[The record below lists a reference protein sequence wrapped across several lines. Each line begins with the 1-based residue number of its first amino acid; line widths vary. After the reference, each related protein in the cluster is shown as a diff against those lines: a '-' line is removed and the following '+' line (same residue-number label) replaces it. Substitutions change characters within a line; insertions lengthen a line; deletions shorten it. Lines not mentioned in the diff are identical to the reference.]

1 MKITADYHTHPFQ
14 TTRDYAGMLAM
25 ANRAVECGYETI
37 CFTEHAPLDLKIAGN
52 RHHLNMEEY
61 ELYLE
66 CAERCRRE
74 FAGTLKVLIGIEADY
89 HPGNL
94 EQVAGLRS
102 EYPFDHVGGSLHIH
116 APFWKEIAA
125 AVPEE
130 KRFDFVLDQTEKLI
144 ESGLFDSVNHLDF
157 FRWKLVRDYTPRLR
171 EERFRD
177 IFDRMVRRGL
187 KLELN
192 VSGVRKDFNSFLPCR
207 EVWDWS
213 LDYPL
218 ERCYGS
224 DAHDPSQLG
233 CEMERAAAWLAAADA
248 HGAPPNCR

>member
-14 TTRDYAGMLAM
+14 NSRDYDGMMEM
-25 ANRAVECGYETI
+25 ALRALECGFDTL
-37 CFTEHAPLDLKIAGN
+37 CFTEHAPLDPKVVGN

-61 ELYLE
+61 ERYLE

-74 FAGTLKVLIGIEADY
+74 LAGKLKILIGIEADY
-89 HPGNL
+89 HPDNL
-94 EQVAGLRS
+94 ERVAELRS
-102 EYPFDHVGGSLHIH
+102 GYSFDHVGGSLHIH
-116 APFWKEIAA
+116 AAFWKERAA

-130 KRFDFVLDQTEKLI
+130 QKMDFVLKLTEELI

-157 FRWKLVRDYTPRLR
+157 FRWKLVRDYDPKPY

-177 IFDRMVRRGL
+177 LFERMVRRRM

-192 VSGVRKDFNSFLPCR
+192 VSGIRKDFQSFLPCF
-207 EVWDWS
+207 EVWKWS

-218 ERCYGS
+218 ERYYGS

-233 CEMERAAAWLAAADA
+233 CETERAAEWLAMTAAK
-248 HGAPPNCR
+248 

>member
-1 MKITADYHTHPFQ
+1 MKITADFHTHPFQ
-14 TTRDYAGMLAM
+14 TTRDYDGMMAM
-25 ANRAVECGYETI
+25 ALRAIECGFDTI
-37 CFTEHAPLDLKIAGN
+37 CFTEHAPLAPQILCN

-61 ELYLE
+61 ELYLK

-74 FAGTLKVLIGIEADY
+74 LAGKLKILIGIEADY
-89 HPGNL
+89 HPDNL
-94 EQVAGLRS
+94 EQVARLRRD
-102 EYPFDHVGGSLHIH
+102 YPFDHVGGSLHIH

-144 ESGLFDSVNHLDF
+144 ESGLYDSVNHLDF
-157 FRWKLVRDYTPRLR
+157 FRWKLVRDYVPKTR
-171 EERFRD
+171 EERYRD
-177 IFDRMVRRGL
+177 LFARMARRRM

-192 VSGVRKDFNSFLPCR
+192 VSGIRKDFQSFLPCR

-218 ERCYGS
+218 ERYYGS

-233 CEMERAAAWLAAADA
+233 CETERAAEWLAAA
-248 HGAPPNCR
+248 GIRKS

>member
-1 MKITADYHTHPFQ
+1 MKITSDYHTHPFQ
-14 TTRDYAGMLAM
+14 TSRDYDGVLAM
-25 ANRAVECGYETI
+25 ARRALDCGFDTI
-37 CFTEHAPLDLKIAGN
+37 CFTEHAPLAPTIVCN

-74 FAGTLKVLIGIEADY
+74 FAGKLQVLIGIEADF
-89 HPGNL
+89 HPDNL
-94 EQVAGLRS
+94 EQVARLRS

-116 APFWKEIAA
+116 APFWKEIVAA
-125 AVPEE
+125 IPEE
-130 KRFDFVLDQTEKLI
+130 KRFDFALDRTEELI
-144 ESGLFDSVNHLDF
+144 ESGLYDSVNHLDF
-157 FRWKLVRDYTPRLR
+157 FRWKLVRDYDPESR

-177 IFDRMVRRGL
+177 LFSRMARRKM

-192 VSGVRKDFNSFLPCR
+192 VSGVRKDFQSFLPCR

-218 ERCYGS
+218 ERYYGS

-233 CEMERAAAWLAAADA
+233 CETDRAAEWLAAAVRA
-248 HGAPPNCR
+248 GGRSGR